1 MPHTGAGISYSHLTR
16 GILLLKDAA
25 LALSNSHLI
34 APIRIPVLSHLLA
47 LRIEGS
53 AVEEFLVPEHI
64 YESGKRI
71 FSGFWKQFR
80 GKSC

>member
-1 MPHTGAGISYSHLTR
+1 MPHTGAGISYSHLTQ

-25 LALSNSHLI
+25 LALSSSHHV

-64 YESGKRI
+64 YGSGKRI
-71 FSGFWKQFR
+71 FSSFWKQFR